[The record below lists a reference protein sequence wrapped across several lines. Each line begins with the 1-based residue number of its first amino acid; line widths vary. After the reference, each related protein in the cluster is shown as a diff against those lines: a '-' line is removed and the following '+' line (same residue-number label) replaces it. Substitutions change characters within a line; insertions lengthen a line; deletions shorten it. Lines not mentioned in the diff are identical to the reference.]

1 MSGPPQPDPL
11 VAGLATGIGSLPHR
25 DADAAASLV
34 LQRHPSLPAVPEL
47 PRRSPHEG
55 MIARSVRALPEVSV
69 QADGS
74 VRIDASV
81 AEIPVRPVFDDL
93 AHGGLLA
100 FLDAAARA
108 AAPPRRVK
116 IQTAGPL
123 TLGVALQR
131 AGMPASRAFRRAG
144 ALVRAWS
151 VALEELVAE
160 RLPSSEPV
168 LFLDEPALVLWR
180 RGRGPLEHEAAVD
193 LLSGALAAPACIT
206 GVHACGDTDLRIAF
220 EAGPRILG
228 VEVSH
233 ALVEHASTLARHLD
247 ANGWIAWG
255 AVPTSRPVG
264 QSCEGPWRELVTV
277 WCELTRRGCDPVALR
292 TQALVTPACG
302 LAAHHEGQAEHLLTL
317 ARSMAHRVHDQA
329 LAARLTV
336 GA

>member
-1 MSGPPQPDPL
+1 MSGLPQRDSL

-25 DADAAASLV
+25 DAAAAASLV
-34 LQRHPSLPAVPEL
+34 LERHPALPAVPEL
-47 PRRSPHEG
+47 PRRSPLEG
-55 MIARSVRALPEVSV
+55 MIARSVRSLPEVRVAPDGTVCIDESV
-69 QADGS
+69 GEA
-74 VRIDASV
+74 
-81 AEIPVRPVFDDL
+81 PVQPVVDEV

-108 AAPPRRVK
+108 PEPPRRVK

-123 TLGVALQR
+123 TIGVALQR
-131 AGMPASRAFRRAG
+131 AGMPVPRAFRRAG
-144 ALVRAWS
+144 ALVRAWA
-151 VALEELVAE
+151 VALEEVVAE
-160 RLPSSEPV
+160 RLPQSMPV

-193 LLSGALAAPACIT
+193 LLSGALAAPACVT
-206 GVHACGDTDLRIAF
+206 GVHACGDADLRLAF

-228 VEVSH
+228 VEVSQ
-233 ALVEHASTLARHLD
+233 ALVEHASTIARHLD
-247 ANGWIAWG
+247 ANGWMAWG

-264 QSCEGPWRELVTV
+264 QSYEGPWRELVTV

-302 LAAHHEGQAEHLLTL
+302 LAAHDEGQAEHLLAL